1 MSPLSVRILV
11 WFANEITGYVA
22 KIPMLLSRLIP
33 IFTDRPS
40 GVGELHTRISPYSVI
55 DNNDNSDF
63 LH

>member
-1 MSPLSVRILV
+1 V